1 LKGHLSLATASSR
14 RKRIITIVIFFLISI
29 LVSCIGVLTPLSK
42 QDADQIN
49 QEIVNIRNNSTAQS
63 ILENNLL
70 ICLAMFIPIFGPIL
84 GFYALYNSGV
94 AIEAQVISNP
104 KLSGISP
111 VLAFFT
117 DFLLPIIWL
126 EFIAYSTAFAE
137 SFWLIRRA
145 MQGLFKKEIKNTA
158 ILIAISASL
167 LVVGAIVEIA
177 LIKAFPG

>member
-1 LKGHLSLATASSR
+1 M
-14 RKRIITIVIFFLISI
+14 IFFLISI

-49 QEIVNIRNNSTAQS
+49 SEVENIRNNSTAQS

-94 AIEAQVISNP
+94 AIEAQVIATSI
-104 KLSGISP
+104 GIP
-111 VLAFFT
+111 PILAFFT
-117 DFLLPIIWL
+117 DFVLPVIWL
-126 EFIAYSTAFAE
+126 EFIAYSIAFAE

-145 MQGLFKKEIKNTA
+145 TQGLFKKEIKNAA
-158 ILIAISASL
+158 ILIAISAL
-167 LVVGAIVEIA
+167 LLLAGAIIEIA
-177 LIKAFPG
+177 LIKAFYG

>member
-1 LKGHLSLATASSR
+1 M
-14 RKRIITIVIFFLISI
+14 IFFLIST
-29 LVSCIGVLTPLSK
+29 LVTCIGVLTPLSQ

-49 QEIVNIRNNSTAQS
+49 QEVVNIRNSSSAQS
-63 ILENNLL
+63 ILVNNLV
-70 ICLAMFIPIFGPIL
+70 ICLVMFIPIFGPVL

-94 AIEAQVISNP
+94 AIEAQVIAEP
-104 KLSGISP
+104 RLSGIP
-111 VLAFFT
+111 PILGLFT
-117 DFLLPIIWL
+117 EFLLPVIWL

-177 LIKAFPG
+177 LIKAFGG